1 MNSILNDIYEKYNGS
16 TGVSID
22 SRSVKKGNLFF
33 GILGENFDGNNFI
46 DESLSNGAC
55 FAVTSNKK
63 FKTKDRCIY
72 VENTLLCLQN
82 LAKLHRSKLQI
93 PVVGVTGS
101 NGKTTTKELI
111 SLVLKTK
118 FNVFSTIGNFNNHI
132 GVPLSILELND
143 SHEIAVIEM
152 GASGLGE
159 IAFLCEIS
167 QPNLGLI
174 TNIATVH
181 LEGFGSFESVIRG
194 KSELF
199 DYLIKNDGIAFIN
212 NNDNVISNFSKRFEK
227 PYLLFGE
234 ASFLNCEY
242 LKADPFISFFLKENE
257 IFKTKIIGDYNYEN
271 IVFALSIG
279 KYYGVDLKLA
289 AEAICSYEPS
299 QNRSQVIE
307 KKNCTIILD
316 AYNAN
321 PTSVIKALTNFSN
334 IKGKRIV
341 FLGDMFELGKKSK
354 NEHAKIGNI
363 LNDFNF
369 EEVYLIGDEMIHAFE
384 NYPSAKYFKNKKELF
399 QVLKELNF
407 ENCTILFKASRGM
420 QFEKIV
426 KKIN

>member
-1 MNSILNDIYEKYNGS
+1 MSAILNDIYEKYSGS
-16 TGVSID
+16 TGISID
-22 SRSVKKGNLFF
+22 SRNVKKGNLFF

-46 DESLSNGAC
+46 DEALSNGAA

-63 FKTKDRCIY
+63 FKTKNRCVY
-72 VENTLLCLQN
+72 VKNTLECLQN
-82 LAKLHRSKLQI
+82 LAKLHRNKLQI

-118 FNVFSTIGNFNNHI
+118 FSVFSTIGNFNNHI

-143 SHEIAVIEM
+143 LHDIAIIEM

-159 IAFLCEIS
+159 IAFLCEIV

-174 TNIATVH
+174 TNIAPVH
-181 LEGFGSFESVIRG
+181 LEGFGNFESVIRG

-212 NNDNVISNFSKRFEK
+212 NNDKVISNFSKRFEK

-234 ASFLNCEY
+234 SSFLNCEY
-242 LKADPFISFFLKENE
+242 LKADPFVSFFLKENE

-279 KYYGVDLKLA
+279 KYYGADMKLA
-289 AEAICSYEPS
+289 AEAICNYEPS
-299 QNRSQVIE
+299 QNRSQVI
-307 KKNCTIILD
+307 KKQNCTIILD

-321 PTSVIKALTNFSN
+321 PISVIKALANFSN
-334 IKGKRIV
+334 IKGKKIV

-354 NEHAKIGNI
+354 IEHSKIGDF
-363 LNDFNF
+363 LKDFNF
-369 EEVYLIGDEMIHAFE
+369 EEVYLIGDEMQYAFE
-384 NYPSAKYFKNKKELF
+384 NYPLAKYFKNKKEF
-399 QVLKELNF
+399 FKVLKELNF
-407 ENCTILFKASRGM
+407 ENSTIFFKASRGM
-420 QFEKIV
+420 QFETIAE
-426 KKIN
+426 KIN